1 MLRRPWW
8 VWCCAG
14 AALIM
19 VAFGWSSRDAAFPD
33 VVSEPLPITAYA
45 LTLAVIIAAGVIAV
59 GSPNQRANGRLMLLI
74 ALALSTWALYLR
86 SEGFW
91 VFVSFHSFP
100 ACNLLLFILLMRW
113 PRSRLQTRSQRWLA
127 GTALVAVP
135 LVVLAH
141 NVCYDPGLGWLPR
154 RGGRR

>member
-14 AALIM
+14 AALIV
-19 VAFGWSSRDAAFPD
+19 VAFGWSSPEAAFPTPGLR
-33 VVSEPLPITAYA
+33 PLPATAYA
-45 LTLAVIIAAGVIAV
+45 LTLAVILAAGVIAA

-74 ALALSTWALYLR
+74 GLALSTWALFHR
-86 SEGFW
+86 REAFW
-91 VFVSFHSFP
+91 VFISDLSFP
-100 ACNLLLFILLMRW
+100 AANLLLFILLMRW

-135 LVVLAH
+135 LVTLADE
-141 NVCYDPGLGWLPR
+141 V
-154 RGGRR
+154 